1 MSRPRGG
8 SRRRERLRASRLYLC
23 TPIRPDLDEFA
34 DAVLAA
40 GVDLIQ
46 LRDKEAE
53 AGPLLEAAAV
63 LREAADRHGAL
74 FAVNDRAD
82 VALAAEADVL
92 HLGQDD
98 LPMIWA
104 RRILGDDVLLG
115 RSTHDPG
122 QAARAAAEPWDYL
135 VAGPVWAT
143 ATKPG
148 RPATGTSLLKA
159 VAALDPPQPWFAI
172 GGIDPINL
180 PQVTDA
186 GATRIVVVRAITN
199 APDPADATR
208 TLLQQLKRETSAP
221 APGMVPGPGA
231 PPVRERVGNR
241 PVPGAPGLPADRRG
255 GPG

>member
-1 MSRPRGG
+1 MSRPRDG
-8 SRRRERLRASRLYLC
+8 SWRRERLGASRLYLC
-23 TPIRPDLDEFA
+23 TPIRPDLAEFA
-34 DAVLAA
+34 DAVLGA

-53 AGPLLEAAAV
+53 AGSLLKAAAV

-82 VALAAEADVL
+82 VALAAGADVL

-98 LPMIWA
+98 LPMVWA
-104 RRILGDDVLLG
+104 RRILGGDVLLG

-159 VAALDPPQPWFAI
+159 VATLDPAQPWFAI
-172 GGIDPINL
+172 GGIDPTNL
-180 PQVTDA
+180 PQVTAA
-186 GATRIVVVRAITN
+186 GATRVVIVRAIADSPN
-199 APDPADATR
+199 PATATR
-208 TLLQQLKRETSAP
+208 TLLRSLD
-221 APGMVPGPGA
+221 G
-231 PPVRERVGNR
+231 
-241 PVPGAPGLPADRRG
+241 
-255 GPG
+255 

>member
-1 MSRPRGG
+1 VRDGAG
-8 SRRRERLRASRLYLC
+8 RRKRLAASRLYVC
-23 TPIRPDLDEFA
+23 TSIRPDLGEFA
-34 DAVLAA
+34 DAVLGA

-46 LRDKEAE
+46 LRDKQAE

-63 LREAADRHGAL
+63 LRAATDRHGAL

-98 LPMIWA
+98 LPLEWA

-135 VAGPVWAT
+135 VAGPVWTT

-148 RPATGTSLLKA
+148 RSATGTGLLEA
-159 VAALDPPQPWFAI
+159 VADLDPPQPWFAI
-172 GGIDPINL
+172 GGIDAGNL
-180 PQVTDA
+180 DQVTAA
-186 GATRIVVVRAITN
+186 GATRIVVVRAITT
-199 APDPADATR
+199 APDPAAATH
-208 TLLQQLKRETSAP
+208 TLRERLT
-221 APGMVPGPGA
+221 GVPGP
-231 PPVRERVGNR
+231 
-241 PVPGAPGLPADRRG
+241 RRAAG
-255 GPG
+255 

>member
-1 MSRPRGG
+1 MSRPRDG
-8 SRRRERLRASRLYLC
+8 SWRRERLRASRLYLC
-23 TPIRPDLDEFA
+23 TPIRPDLDGFA
-34 DAVLAA
+34 DAVLGA
-40 GVDLIQ
+40 GADLIQ

-104 RRILGDDVLLG
+104 RRILGDGVLLG

-148 RPATGTSLLKA
+148 RPAAGTSLLEA
-159 VAALDPPQPWFAI
+159 VATLDPPQPWFAI
-172 GGIDPINL
+172 GGIDPTNL

-186 GATRIVVVRAITN
+186 GASRIVVVRAITN

-208 TLLQQLKRETSAP
+208 TLLQQLKR
-221 APGMVPGPGA
+221 
-231 PPVRERVGNR
+231 
-241 PVPGAPGLPADRRG
+241 
-255 GPG
+255 

>member
-1 MSRPRGG
+1 MSRPRDG
-8 SRRRERLRASRLYLC
+8 SWRRERLGASRLYLC
-23 TPIRPDLDEFA
+23 TPIRPGLEDFA
-34 DAVLAA
+34 DAVLGA
-40 GVDLIQ
+40 GLDLIQ

-98 LPMIWA
+98 LPMVWA

-159 VAALDPPQPWFAI
+159 VAALDPSQPWFAI
-172 GGIDPINL
+172 GGIDPTNL

-186 GATRIVVVRAITN
+186 GATRIVVVRAITD
-199 APDPADATR
+199 APDPAEATR
-208 TLLQQLKRETSAP
+208 TLLQQL
-221 APGMVPGPGA
+221 
-231 PPVRERVGNR
+231 ER
-241 PVPGAPGLPADRRG
+241 
-255 GPG
+255 

>member
-1 MSRPRGG
+1 MRPRRDGAGMSRPRDG
-8 SRRRERLRASRLYLC
+8 SWRRERLRASWLYLC

-98 LPMIWA
+98 LPMSWA

-148 RPATGTSLLKA
+148 RLATGTSLLKA

-172 GGIDPINL
+172 GGIDPTNL

-186 GATRIVVVRAITN
+186 GATRIVVVRAIAN
-199 APDPADATR
+199 ALDPADATR
-208 TLLQQLKRETSAP
+208 TLLQQLKR
-221 APGMVPGPGA
+221 
-231 PPVRERVGNR
+231 
-241 PVPGAPGLPADRRG
+241 
-255 GPG
+255 

>member
-1 MSRPRGG
+1 MSRPRDG
-8 SRRRERLRASRLYLC
+8 SWRRERLGASRLYLC
-23 TPIRPDLDEFA
+23 TPIRPDLAELA
-34 DAVLAA
+34 DAVLGA

-53 AGPLLEAAAV
+53 AGPRLVAAAV

-82 VALAAEADVL
+82 VALAAGADVL

-98 LPMIWA
+98 LPMVWA

-122 QAARAAAEPWDYL
+122 QAARAAAEPWAYL

-172 GGIDPINL
+172 GGIDPTNL
-180 PQVTDA
+180 PEVTSA
-186 GATRIVVVRAITN
+186 GATRIVVVRAITS
-199 APDPADATR
+199 ALDPADATR
-208 TLLQQLKRETSAP
+208 TLLQQLKR
-221 APGMVPGPGA
+221 
-231 PPVRERVGNR
+231 
-241 PVPGAPGLPADRRG
+241 
-255 GPG
+255 

>member
-1 MSRPRGG
+1 VTRPRDGDG
-8 SRRRERLRASRLYLC
+8 RRERLGASRLYLC
-23 TPIRPDLDEFA
+23 TPIRPDLGEFA
-34 DAVLAA
+34 DAVLGA

-53 AGPLLEAAAV
+53 AGPLLAAAAV

-98 LPMIWA
+98 LPMAWA

-115 RSTHDPG
+115 RSTHDLE

-148 RPATGTSLLKA
+148 RPATGTSLLEA

-172 GGIDPINL
+172 GGIDTANL
-180 PQVTDA
+180 PQVTSA
-186 GATRIVVVRAITN
+186 GATRIVVVRAIAN
-199 APDPADATR
+199 APNPASATQA
-208 TLLQQLKRETSAP
+208 LLKQLKR
-221 APGMVPGPGA
+221 
-231 PPVRERVGNR
+231 
-241 PVPGAPGLPADRRG
+241 
-255 GPG
+255 